1 MEHYTAQVQTRAHLD
16 GVYDDVQDGVLA
28 AEELQDL
35 LPVPGEH
42 QLPRRPPGH
51 QDAPPRPPV
60 RGQDGG
66 PREMVGYH
74 LQYLHTHW
82 WLLPLT

>member
-1 MEHYTAQVQTRAHLD
+1 MEHYKAQVQTRAHLD

-51 QDAPPRPPV
+51 EHAPPRPPV

-66 PREMVGYH
+66 SGEMGGY